1 MSLSLHHIAIN
12 VVTPAATAAFYADA
26 VGFAALPPADD
37 GPSWVA
43 GPNAYLALYP
53 ANDGNSALQ
62 NRRVCDPGIGHFCLQ
77 SANGMALWQS
87 LNDRGMAFNDRPVA
101 LGTGAIYAY
110 GRDPDHSL
118 VEVEGVAT
126 AEPHTPIWIAHV
138 ALVTPDIERLSDF
151 YARLLGQ
158 DAPRAGRFANKLFE
172 NITGL
177 ADVDVSARWIDA
189 ENFLIELWQY
199 HNPPTG
205 PVAPPAE
212 GAAGYRYIGFSC
224 ANLNAAIA
232 RLAKLGI
239 HIERGQA
246 IAGYAT
252 GWGRDPDGNR
262 FAIMEIGA
270 GPSALSLANLSD
282 PAIVTRRRGII

>member
-12 VVTPAATAAFYADA
+12 VASPSATAAFYMDA
-26 VGFAALPPADD
+26 VGFATLPPADD
-37 GPSWVA
+37 GPLWVA
-43 GPNAYLALYP
+43 GPNAYLALYV
-53 ANDGNSALQ
+53 ANDSNESLQ

-77 SANGMALWQS
+77 SANGMGLWQS
-87 LNDRGMAFNDRPVA
+87 LNDHGMAFNDRPVA

-126 AEPHTPIWIAHV
+126 AEPHMPIWIAHV

-151 YARLLGQ
+151 YARLLAQ
-158 DAPRAGRFANKLFE
+158 DTPRAGRFANKLFE

-252 GWGRDPDGNR
+252 GWGSDPDGNR
-262 FAIMEIGA
+262 FAIMEMGA
-270 GPSALSLANLSD
+270 EPSALSLANLSD